1 MFKIREFSR
10 MSGLSVDTLYHYDSI
25 GVLHPAYI
33 DKTTGYRFYEA
44 NQLVTIS
51 KILAFKDAGFSLQEI
66 SDILNKNLSVNLLID
81 ILEKKAVTMEEEL
94 EAKASRLER
103 LHTNIFMIKNGGIP
117 RMDEISVKKVEPILV
132 ASLRRT
138 FLKNGSQTYDEFCE
152 EMWANVNKHI
162 DKMKGKRMVPC
173 MTLYHK
179 DNETEQ
185 DMEVIEPLT
194 KEIPSGEEVRI
205 YQLPAIERS
214 VCIVHNGPFSTI
226 PQTYHTAYKWI
237 AENGYTL
244 NGATREIYHKG
255 DWATDNPEEYVTELQ
270 FPIQ

>member
-1 MFKIREFSR
+1 
-10 MSGLSVDTLYHYDSI
+10 
-25 GVLHPAYI
+25 
-33 DKTTGYRFYEA
+33 
-44 NQLVTIS
+44 
-51 KILAFKDAGFSLQEI
+51 
-66 SDILNKNLSVNLLID
+66 
-81 ILEKKAVTMEEEL
+81 MEEEL

-138 FLKNGSQTYDEFCE
+138 FLKKGSQTYDEFCE

-162 DKMKGKRMVPC
+162 DKMNGKRMVPC

-194 KEIPSGEEVRI
+194 KEITSGEEVRI

-226 PQTYHTAYKWI
+226 PQTYRTAYKWI